1 MKKLDQFILKA
12 FIGPFVA
19 ILVIVIFILM
29 MQFLW
34 VYIDELV
41 GKGLGLKVVFEFMLL
56 GGCTIL
62 PLALPLATLLAS
74 MMVLG
79 QMGDHNELMA
89 IKSSGVSLARVML
102 PLMIASLLISIGAF
116 YVGNNLV
123 PIAWNEIYTLRD
135 DIGRTKNE
143 IKIPAG
149 TFYDGIEGYVLR
161 TETQDDNG
169 MMHGVMVYDHT
180 SGKGNTSLSLADSA
194 MMKMSKNKD
203 YLTFTLYH
211 GTNYQENNTR
221 KLRDTTREL
230 QHIDFDRQELI
241 IPLKNYSF
249 QKSDSSRYG
258 DQVKAMRLRQLKE
271 QKDSLEIK
279 ARMAR
284 ENRYIQLTQYGS
296 FLQKD
301 QLDTAKAAGREQFR
315 SYFENE
321 NYLKWKNVSRK
332 KKAYEKA
339 ADNADRMQTSLL
351 AYGSEVYEYYYY
363 LRRTNIELLKKFAQA
378 LACLLLFFIGAPLGA
393 FVRKGSLGVSAIIAV
408 LFFVLYWVVDITG
421 TKLARDGAVG
431 APLGAFISA
440 LVLGPIGAYLTSRA
454 IKDATLFSNDSLM
467 NYWRKIKSRVLRF
480 FRPARI
486 VFMGTPEFAVASLDA
501 LVKAGYKVVGVVT
514 VADKPSGRGLE
525 VHESAV
531 KKYAVEHGLP
541 VLQPLKLKDPEFLA
555 QLAAWKADLFVVVA
569 FRMLPEEVWG
579 IPKLGTFNLHAALLP
594 QYRGAAP
601 VNWAVING
609 ERITGVT
616 TFMIDKD
623 IDTGGII
630 LRHEVRIGPDDT
642 AGDVH
647 DRLMEVGAGL
657 VVETTEG
664 IIQHNVETRVQ
675 RSFIQGSEVLK
686 AAPKLTKE
694 NTRID
699 WSRSAEEIR
708 NLVRGL
714 NPYPSAWTTLV
725 RDGKATDVKIF
736 SVSSASGPALAV
748 SDSQAGLTAP
758 PTFGG
763 PLPLHPRADMASES
777 DTASA
782 GEALSG
788 SASARPAEGVSEPVR
803 TESPGAAGYV
813 RGGAPDKTCEAV
825 GTVRTDGKQLFVAT
839 GDKWLEIKELQLAG
853 KKRMS
858 ADAFLRGFREIE
870 ACKFV

>member
-1 MKKLDQFILKA
+1 MKKLDRFILKA
-12 FIGPFVA
+12 FIGPFIA
-19 ILVIVIFILM
+19 ILVIVVFILM

-41 GKGLGLKVVFEFMLL
+41 GKGLGLGVVLEFMLL
-56 GGCTIL
+56 GGCTIM

-102 PLMIASLLISIGAF
+102 PLMLASVVISIGAF

-149 TFYDGIEGYVLR
+149 TFYDGIDGYVLR
-161 TETQDDNG
+161 TETQDEKG

-180 SGKGNTSLSLADSA
+180 SNKGNTSLSLADSA

-203 YLTFTLYH
+203 YLTFTLYN
-211 GTNYQENNTR
+211 GTNYQETNTR
-221 KLRDTTREL
+221 RYRDTTLEL
-230 QHIDFDRQELI
+230 QHINFDKQELI

-249 QKSDSSRYG
+249 QKSDSTRFG
-258 DQVKAMRLRQLKE
+258 DQAKAMRLKQLKV
-271 QKDSLEIK
+271 QKDSLERL
-279 ARMAR
+279 ADNAR
-284 ENRYIQLTQYGS
+284 ENRYASMTFGNFSLRN
-296 FLQKD
+296 
-301 QLDTAKAAGREQFR
+301 QLDTAKFAEREQYKN
-315 SYFENE
+315 YFEDPS
-321 NYLKWKNVSRK
+321 YLKWDKVSRK

-339 ADNADRMQTSLL
+339 ADGAERLQGSLM
-351 AYGSEVYEYYYY
+351 AYTSEVYEYYFY

-393 FVRKGSLGVSAIIAV
+393 FVRKGALGVSAIIAV
-408 LFFVLYWVVDITG
+408 LFFVFYWVVDITG
-421 TKLARDGAVG
+421 IKLARDGAVG
-431 APLGAFISA
+431 APLGTFISA

-454 IKDATLFSNDSLM
+454 IKDATLFSNDSLL
-467 NYWRKIKSRVLRF
+467 NHWRKLKSRVATL
-480 FRPARI
+480 FRPKRI

-501 LVKAGYKVVGVVT
+501 LIKARYKVVGVVT

-541 VLQPLKLKDPEFLA
+541 VLQPVKLKDPEFLSA
-555 QLAAWKADLFVVVA
+555 LAAWKADLFVVVA
-569 FRMLPEEVWG
+569 FRMLPEEVWSM
-579 IPKLGTFNLHAALLP
+579 PKLGTFNLHAALLP

-601 VNWAVING
+601 INWAVING

-630 LRHEVRIGPDDT
+630 LRQDVRIGREDT

-647 DRLMEVGAGL
+647 DRLMEVGAKL

-664 IIQHNVETRVQ
+664 LIQHTVETRVQ

-686 AAPKLTKE
+686 PAPKLTKE

-699 WSRSAEEIR
+699 WNRPAELIR
-708 NLVRGL
+708 NFVRGL

-725 RDGKATDVKIF
+725 RDGVATDVKIF
-736 SVSSASGPALAV
+736 SVVGAQQDTPSPTAARCHSEEAV
-748 SDSQAGLTAP
+748 R
-758 PTFGG
+758 PTK
-763 PLPLHPRADMASES
+763 E
-777 DTASA
+777 
-782 GEALSG
+782 SG
-788 SASARPAEGVSEPVR
+788 SIIVDNGKLLV
-803 TESPGAAGYV
+803 AA
-813 RGGAPDKTCEAV
+813 A
-825 GTVRTDGKQLFVAT
+825 DG
-839 GDKWLEIKELQLAG
+839 WLEVRELQLAG
-853 KKRMS
+853 KKRMA
-858 ADAFLRGFREIE
+858 ADAFLRGFRDIE
-870 ACKFV
+870 NCKFV

>member
-1 MKKLDQFILKA
+1 MKKLDRFILKA

-41 GKGLGLKVVFEFMLL
+41 GKGLGLSVILEFMLL

-62 PLALPLATLLAS
+62 PLALPLATLLSS

-89 IKSSGVSLARVML
+89 IKGSGVSLARVML
-102 PLMIASLLISIGAF
+102 PLMIASVFISIGAF
-116 YVGNNLV
+116 YIGNNLV

-135 DIGRTKNE
+135 DIGKTKNE

-149 TFYDGIEGYVLR
+149 TFYDGIDGYVLR
-161 TETQDDNG
+161 TETQDENG

-180 SGKGNTSLSLADSA
+180 SNKGNTSLSLADSA

-203 YLTFTLYH
+203 YLTFTLYN
-211 GTNYQENNTR
+211 GSNYQENNVR
-221 KLRDTTREL
+221 KYRDTTLEL
-230 QHIDFDRQELI
+230 QHINFERQELI

-249 QKSDSSRYG
+249 QKSDSSRFG
-258 DQVKAMRLRQLKE
+258 DQAKAMRLSQLKH
-271 QKDSLEIK
+271 QKDSLEAK
-279 ARMAR
+279 AREAR
-284 ENRYIQLTQYGS
+284 ENRYSLLGKYGNFQL
-296 FLQKD
+296 KE
-301 QLDTAKAAGREQFR
+301 QLDTASIKSREQYK
-315 SYFENE
+315 SYFSDP
-321 NYLKWKNVSRK
+321 NYLKWDKVSK
-332 KKAYEKA
+332 KKRAYEKA
-339 ADNADRMQTSLL
+339 ADCADRMQNSLIS
-351 AYGSEVYEYYYY
+351 YGSEVYEYYFY
-363 LRRTNIELLKKFAQA
+363 LRRTDIELLKKFAQA

-393 FVRKGSLGVSAIIAV
+393 FVRKGALGVSAIISV

-440 LVLGPIGAYLTSRA
+440 IVLGPIGAYLTSRA
-454 IKDATLFSNDSLM
+454 IKDATLFSNDSLL
-467 NYWRKIKSRVLRF
+467 NYWRKLKSRIGRIFL
-480 FRPARI
+480 PKRI

-501 LVKAGYKVVGVVT
+501 LIKARYKVVGVVT

-531 KKYAVEHGLP
+531 KKYAVAHGLP

-555 QLAAWKADLFVVVA
+555 ALADWKADLFVVVA
-569 FRMLPEEVWG
+569 FRMLPEEVWAM
-579 IPKLGTFNLHAALLP
+579 PKFGTFNLHAALLP

-601 VNWAVING
+601 INWAVING

-623 IDTGGII
+623 MDTGGII
-630 LRHEVRIGPDDT
+630 LRHEVRIGRNDT
-642 AGDVH
+642 AGEVH
-647 DRLMEVGAGL
+647 DRLMEVGAKL

-664 IIQHNVETRVQ
+664 VIEHTVETRVQ
-675 RSFIQGSEVLK
+675 RSFIMGSEVLK
-686 AAPKLTKE
+686 TAPKLTRE

-699 WSRSAEEIR
+699 WSRPAETIR

-725 RDGKATDVKIF
+725 RDGVA
-736 SVSSASGPALAV
+736 
-748 SDSQAGLTAP
+748 
-758 PTFGG
+758 
-763 PLPLHPRADMASES
+763 
-777 DTASA
+777 
-782 GEALSG
+782 
-788 SASARPAEGVSEPVR
+788 
-803 TESPGAAGYV
+803 
-813 RGGAPDKTCEAV
+813 
-825 GTVRTDGKQLFVAT
+825 TDGKVFSVCHSEEAARPTKESGSIIVDNGKLLVAA
-839 GDKWLEIKELQLAG
+839 GDGWLEVKELQLAG
-853 KKRMS
+853 KKRME
-858 ADAFLRGFREIE
+858 AEAFLRGFREIE
-870 ACKFV
+870 KYKFV